1 MTKSFQ
7 SKIVFDETEQAQSA
21 PDLKTRLEFAQEE
34 SFLPSG
40 PEDASE
46 TQAEAQL
53 EQTLGK
59 RKSKGRWLK
68 TLLLG
73 GVGLTVWQS
82 VDYVYSAYQS
92 GDWLSLGWSVLV
104 ASVAATGIVVLGREW
119 YRLRRLKDRQ
129 TEREQAELLLAEDGI
144 GQGKA
149 FCIRLAKQG
158 GISAEHAGYSRW
170 QESLAA
176 THNDA
181 EVLAMY
187 DQLVVSQQDKA
198 AKKMVV
204 KYAREAAL
212 MVAVSPLAIADVLLV
227 AWRNFRLI
235 DQIAAVYGIELGYW
249 SRIQLFKLVL
259 KNMAIAGASELITDS
274 SMDLLSVHLTGRLSA
289 RAAQGLGVG
298 LLTGR
303 LGLKAINLMRPLPW
317 QPDQA
322 PALSDIRRDLLGRL
336 GADKSETTGQNS

>member
-1 MTKSFQ
+1 MTKPYQ
-7 SKIVFDETEQAQSA
+7 SKIVFDEKDAEPPG
-21 PDLKTRLEFAQEE
+21 PDLKSRLEFAGQD
-34 SFLPSG
+34 SFLPAAAEEES
-40 PEDASE
+40 DS
-46 TQAEAQL
+46 QAEAQL
-53 EQTLGK
+53 EKTLGK
-59 RKSKGRWLK
+59 SSSRGRWLK

-73 GVGLTVWQS
+73 GIGLTMWQS
-82 VDYVYSAYQS
+82 VDYVASAYLS

-104 ASVAATGIVVLGREW
+104 ASVAATGIGVLGREW
-119 YRLRRLKDRQ
+119 LRLRRLKDRQ
-129 TEREQAELLLAEDGI
+129 TEREQAEMLLAAEGI

-158 GISAEHAGYSRW
+158 AISAENPGYSRW
-170 QESLAA
+170 QASLAA

-187 DQLVVSQQDKA
+187 DQLVLSQQDKQ
-198 AKKMVV
+198 AKKLVV

-274 SMDLLSVHLTGRLSA
+274 SMDILSVHLAGRLSA

-303 LGLKAINLMRPLPW
+303 LGLKAMNLMRPLPW
-317 QPDQA
+317 QPEQA
-322 PALSDIRRDLLGRL
+322 PALSDIRRDLLSRL
-336 GADKSETTGQNS
+336 GGDKAEKPAD

>member
-1 MTKSFQ
+1 MTKSYQ
-7 SKIVFDETEQAQSA
+7 SKIVFDEQEQAQAS
-21 PDLKTRLEFAQEE
+21 PELKARYEFAGEQK
-34 SFLPSG
+34 SFLPAG
-40 PEDASE
+40 PEDEQE

-53 EQTLGK
+53 QKTLGK
-59 RKSKGRWLK
+59 RSSKGRWLK

-82 VDYVYSAYQS
+82 VDYVATAYQS

-104 ASVAATGIVVLGREW
+104 ASVAATGIGAIGREW
-119 YRLRRLKDRQ
+119 VRLRCLKARQ
-129 TEREQAELLLAEDGI
+129 TEREQAEQLLAEDGI

-149 FCIRLAKQG
+149 FCTRLAKQG
-158 GISAEHAGYSRW
+158 GITHENAGYSRW
-170 QESLAA
+170 LASLAA

-181 EVLAMY
+181 EVMQMY
-187 DQLVVSQQDKA
+187 DHLVVSQQDKQ
-198 AKKMVV
+198 AKKLVV

-212 MVAVSPLAIADVLLV
+212 MVAVSPLAIADALLV

-289 RAAQGLGVG
+289 RAAQGLGIG

-303 LGLKAINLMRPLPW
+303 LGLKAMNLMRPLPW

-322 PALSDIRRDLLGRL
+322 PALSDIRRDLIGRL
-336 GADKSETTGQNS
+336 GADQSETPKT